1 MRAYDESEFTYRS
14 LGEASGVVYSQA
26 YKMLRGEKA
35 MTIDEFVALCDALGI
50 EPVAVIDEAT
60 GENFGIESLEPPTP
74 LHPHTREEN
83 LPDFTQLAARRV
95 TTRPEWEKRQALD
108 DIGEESQDP
117 GDYED

>member
-83 LPDFTQLAARRV
+83 LPDFTKLAARKV
-95 TTRPEWEKRQALD
+95 TNRPKRQALN
-108 DIGEESQDP
+108 DIGEENQDP
-117 GDYED
+117 EDYE